1 LSQSEKCT
9 KTLWFIQDKTS
20 NQRTEP
26 LIFVSIAYLSYNILS
41 KIYNQ

>member
-1 LSQSEKCT
+1 LSKSEKYT

-26 LIFVSIAYLSYNILS
+26 LIFVCIAYLAYNILS
-41 KIYNQ
+41 KIYKQ